1 MSLLP
6 RSFLVTKDE
15 VLRCC
20 RDLLKKRNAL
30 ASRVESIVV
39 EKEELVAM
47 VAESAKVIADLQ
59 AQLKESK
66 SKLEKSELKA
76 LKERETSKE
85 LEEELLAFKK
95 EAMEQHEKGFYKAIM

>member
-1 MSLLP
+1 M
-6 RSFLVTKDE
+6 
-15 VLRCC
+15 LRCC

-59 AQLKESK
+59 AQLKESE
-66 SKLEKSELKA
+66 SKLEESELRASKG
-76 LKERETSKE
+76 REVSKE
-85 LEEELLAFKK
+85 LEEELLVLKK
-95 EAMEQHEKGFYKAIM
+95 ETMEQHENGFYKAVR